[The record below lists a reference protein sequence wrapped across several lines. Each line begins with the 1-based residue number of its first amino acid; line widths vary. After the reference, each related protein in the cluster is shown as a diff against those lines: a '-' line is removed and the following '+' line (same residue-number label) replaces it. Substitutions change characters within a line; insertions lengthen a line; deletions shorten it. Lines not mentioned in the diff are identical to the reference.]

1 MPYATQTTAKS
12 NEPENVQHFID
23 EQMKDRISSEI
34 LTPATGDKPENK
46 QDSTDEATKS
56 PKKRPYKK
64 NTYKHLGRRKSRRQQ
79 NQEAESVD
87 SMLEG
92 FIAKKPRSKKTST
105 PLMSGGAGGRHLC
118 KYREDESKWNLY
130 GNSRKDSSK
139 TDKANSP
146 EQEEE
151 YSVVV

>member
-87 SMLEG
+87 SMLEKC
-92 FIAKKPRSKKTST
+92 IANNPRPRLKRAAME
-105 PLMSGGAGGRHLC
+105 LREGGHGGRYSNKKD
-118 KYREDESKWNLY
+118 KYKWNLHH
-130 GNSRKDSSK
+130 SSK
-139 TDKANSP
+139 PVKAVSK
-146 EQEEE
+146 EE
-151 YSVVV
+151 YSVIV